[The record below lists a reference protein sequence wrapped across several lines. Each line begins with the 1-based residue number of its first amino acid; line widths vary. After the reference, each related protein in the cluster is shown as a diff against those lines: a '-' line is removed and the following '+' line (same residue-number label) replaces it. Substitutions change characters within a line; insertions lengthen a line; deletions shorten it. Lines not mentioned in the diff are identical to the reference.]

1 MRWSEIGDQACPVA
15 RSLSILGDRWTM
27 LVIREAFWR
36 VRRFEQFQERTGAPR
51 PVLAERLKM
60 LVDEGVLERRRYS
73 ERPERFEYRLT
84 DKGID
89 LYPVVISLLE
99 WGERWMTDED
109 AAPVVELR
117 HRSCGATIHPHL
129 ACPACGDPLTA
140 RDIEAV
146 DRRPDIAPAAP
157 PGVSAATA

>member
-1 MRWSEIGDQACPVA
+1 MRWSEIGDQSCPVA
-15 RSLSILGDRWTM
+15 RSLSVLGDRWTM
-27 LVIREAFWR
+27 LVLREAFWR

-60 LVDEGVLERRRYS
+60 LVDEGVFERRQYS
-73 ERPERFEYRLT
+73 ERPDRYEYRLT
-84 DKGID
+84 EKGLD

-99 WGERWMTDED
+99 WGERWMTD
-109 AAPVVELR
+109 ATAPPVVELR
-117 HRSCGATIHPHL
+117 HSTCGATIHPRL

-146 DRRPDIAPAAP
+146 DHRPDIAPL
-157 PGVSAATA
+157 SA